1 MPQTEID
8 IRVISI
14 GTLAAHPMWNER
26 PGSASR
32 SGHATCTLVRTGDKI
47 ILVDPSLPPAAI
59 AARLDERAGLKPA
72 DITHVFLTSF
82 KPETRRGIGAFEHAT
97 WWISEAE
104 REGVGVPMIRRAQE
118 AAQHADEAVVEL
130 LRSEIAV
137 LQRCEAAPD
146 KLAEHVDLFPLPGVT
161 PGMCGLLIVEPAR
174 GGPGVT
180 GAAGPSLRG
189 VLPGGFDTGIDDD
202 DDEDLDDDDDGLDEP
217 PGRRGIEAGAHAG
230 RATLICGDAVA
241 TVEHLERG
249 QVLHG
254 AIDIE
259 TASESFKEA
268 LEIADV
274 LIPGRDNWVINPL
287 RRIL

>member
-1 MPQTEID
+1 MAQGDID

-14 GTLAAHPMWNER
+14 GTLAAHPLWGER
-26 PGSASR
+26 AGSSAR
-32 SGHATCTLVRTGDKI
+32 SGHCTCTLIRAGDRR

-104 REGVGVPMIRRAQE
+104 REGVGVPMIRRVQE
-118 AAQHADEAVVEL
+118 AAQHEDESVVEM

-146 KLAEHVDLFPLPGVT
+146 QLAQHVDLFPLPGVT
-161 PGMCGLLIVEPAR
+161 PGMCGVLIVEPAR
-174 GGPGVT
+174 GGRVT
-180 GAAGPSLRG
+180 GSVAPVLGGLLSVPSDELDIEDDDDLG
-189 VLPGGFDTGIDDD
+189 DDD
-202 DDEDLDDDDDGLDEP
+202 DDEVAP
-217 PGRRGIEAGAHAG
+217 ARRMVEAGADAG
-230 RATLICGDAVA
+230 RATLICGDAVP
-241 TVEHLERG
+241 TLEHLERG

-287 RRIL
+287 RRVM